1 MKKTN
6 FIGAFA
12 VAAFAVVAMASCDK
26 SKSQNDDQA
35 ASSQVAPTET
45 KIAFV
50 EVDSIMTQY
59 KFCKEYSLILQ
70 KKGQN
75 IQNTL
80 AQKQQQLEAAAANF
94 QQKIQQNAYTREQ
107 AQGIQA
113 QLQRQNAYLQ
123 ALNQR
128 LSGEF
133 QNETEKYNNALRD
146 SIKHFL
152 ASYNKD
158 KKYSLILSKA
168 GDNILYADKAHD
180 ITNDVIAGLN
190 KAYKSSPA
198 MKAPE
203 ADKKKK

>member
-94 QQKIQQNAYTREQ
+94 QQKIQQNAYTRAQ

-113 QLQRQNAYLQ
+113 QLQRQNADLQ

>member
-1 MKKTN
+1 MKKTD
-6 FIGAFA
+6 FSGAFA

-113 QLQRQNAYLQ
+113 QLQRQNADLQ